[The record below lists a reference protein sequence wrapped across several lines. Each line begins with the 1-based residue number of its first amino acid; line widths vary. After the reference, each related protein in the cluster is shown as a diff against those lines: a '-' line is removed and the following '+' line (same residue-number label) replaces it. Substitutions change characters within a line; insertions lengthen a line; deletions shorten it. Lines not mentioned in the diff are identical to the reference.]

1 MSKLIEQKT
10 KELVDELKNI
20 CNDYGLGNSG
30 FEYTIITEIFLYK
43 FMNDKF
49 FYEVRKLK
57 PEYAKLTAFDLE
69 KKLAALSDN
78 DYKKLLMSLP
88 ESAARLQKEQYLSN
102 LYNQQKIGD
111 FATYFDSTLRAVSA
125 DNDDIFSVVT
135 PGGAKI
141 ELFKGISQY
150 IIEIAK
156 KDGFCR
162 AIVGVLVEFSF
173 ADAFEEKYDF
183 YAVIFE
189 YLIKDYNKNG
199 GGNYAEYY
207 TPRAVA
213 KIMSKILV
221 QGEVSNALCYDP
233 SAGTGSLLMS
243 VAHEIGEDRCTIFS
257 QDLSEKSSTLLRMN
271 LILNGL
277 AHSLPNVVMGN
288 TITDPYHLT
297 KRKMHFDYIV
307 SNPPFRL
314 DFSKWRDSIDASL
327 DADLAVDSIKKRFFA
342 GVPKTPPKN
351 KDKME
356 IYLLFLQHILAS
368 LKDDGKAAV
377 VVPTGF
383 LTGGRPKMG
392 KNGKEGASGIDYN
405 IRKLLIDKGWLK
417 AVVSM
422 PSNIFATTG
431 TNVSV
436 LIIDK
441 GNKTGKAVLVDASNL
456 GETIKEGKNQK
467 TVLSEVEETRIIN
480 TVIGM
485 QADDGFSVVKTFDDI
500 KAGKY
505 SFNPG
510 SYFEIVIERSDI
522 TEEEFDAIIAST
534 QGNLKALF
542 DESRVLE
549 QSLFVSLKGLKYE

>member
-49 FYEVRKLK
+49 FYEVRKLN

-78 DYKKLLMSLP
+78 DYKRLLMSLP

-221 QGEVSNALCYDP
+221 HGEVSNALCYDP
-233 SAGTGSLLMS
+233 SAGTGRITYIYNRIE
-243 VAHEIGEDRCTIFS
+243 AAGET
-257 QDLSEKSSTLLRMN
+257 LSPFLRLRGKFEK
-271 LILNGL
+271 
-277 AHSLPNVVMGN
+277 
-288 TITDPYHLT
+288 
-297 KRKMHFDYIV
+297 
-307 SNPPFRL
+307 L
-314 DFSKWRDSIDASL
+314 DFA
-327 DADLAVDSIKKRFFA
+327 
-342 GVPKTPPKN
+342 
-351 KDKME
+351 
-356 IYLLFLQHILAS
+356 
-368 LKDDGKAAV
+368 
-377 VVPTGF
+377 
-383 LTGGRPKMG
+383 
-392 KNGKEGASGIDYN
+392 
-405 IRKLLIDKGWLK
+405 
-417 AVVSM
+417 
-422 PSNIFATTG
+422 IF
-431 TNVSV
+431 
-436 LIIDK
+436 
-441 GNKTGKAVLVDASNL
+441 
-456 GETIKEGKNQK
+456 
-467 TVLSEVEETRIIN
+467 
-480 TVIGM
+480 
-485 QADDGFSVVKTFDDI
+485 
-500 KAGKY
+500 
-505 SFNPG
+505 
-510 SYFEIVIERSDI
+510 
-522 TEEEFDAIIAST
+522 
-534 QGNLKALF
+534 
-542 DESRVLE
+542 
-549 QSLFVSLKGLKYE
+549 